1 MPSPVPAAQDE
12 RRALQGRYEDAMLG
26 DAEQGAAPRT
36 EITGAVA
43 GPSTRAAYRRL
54 YRAVALTD
62 ALSIGAALLAAYW
75 LRFGFRSPQP
85 YFLWVLLGTPVVM
98 VVAYQA
104 FHLYDAYRYTPA
116 EEFRRIILAVSMGLF
131 AVLALAFA
139 SKTDYSRQWLAAS
152 WALAILAALASR
164 RLWHKR
170 IGRGRRDGSLAFPTL
185 VVGTNE
191 EAEHLVELMQLPS
204 FGFRP
209 IGMVA
214 TGADGPDAKGPNF
227 PVLGSV
233 SQLRDVIREVGAEC
247 VFVASS
253 ALSGQEMGHVAKAV
267 RLEGVE
273 VRITATLPEVL
284 SSRVAVQSLGGVT
297 ALSLRPV
304 RLSGTQAVV
313 KRLFD
318 VVVASAIAVVLSPV
332 LALVALAVRLT
343 SPGPALYRATRVGQR
358 GRPFTMLKFR
368 TMRVGADSMVEGLRA
383 QHGVNDLMFKLP
395 RDPRVTPVGRF
406 LRRWSLDEL
415 PQLFN
420 VIRGQMSLVGPRPP
434 LPQEV
439 NRYEDWQFDRLEV
452 PPGISGLWQV
462 SGRSD
467 LSFDDCV
474 RLDLFYV
481 ENWSLAYDLY
491 ILVKTVPVLLSRRGA
506 Y

>member
-1 MPSPVPAAQDE
+1 M
-12 RRALQGRYEDAMLG
+12 QGRNRDVAPTP
-26 DAEQGAAPRT
+26 EQTSGGGRPT
-36 EITGAVA
+36 SVVPPPT
-43 GPSTRAAYRRL
+43 PSTRAAYRRL
-54 YRAVALTD
+54 YRIVALTD
-62 ALSIGAALLAAYW
+62 AVSIAVALLLAYW
-75 LRFGFRSPQP
+75 VRFNLHVTRT
-85 YFLWVLLGTPVVM
+85 YFVWLLIATPLLMIVV
-98 VVAYQA
+98 YQA

-131 AVLALAFA
+131 GVLALAFW
-139 SKTDYSRQWLAAS
+139 SQTDFSRGWLGLS
-152 WALAILAALASR
+152 WAFGIVAALGSR

-170 IGRGRRDGSLAFPTL
+170 IGRLRREGTLAFPTV
-185 VVGTNE
+185 VVGTNQ
-191 EAEHLVELMQLPS
+191 EARHLVELMQLPS

-214 TGADGPDAKGPNF
+214 TDTRDASDDGPDF

-233 SQLRDVIREVGAEC
+233 SQLREVIREVGAEC

-253 ALSGQEMGHVAKAV
+253 ALSAQEMGYVAKAV
-267 RLEGVE
+267 RLESVE

-304 RLSGTQAVV
+304 RLTGTQALV
-313 KRLFD
+313 KRIFD
-318 VVVASAIAVVLSPV
+318 VAVAGLSVLVLSPV
-332 LALVALAVRLT
+332 LAVIAVAVRV
-343 SPGPALYRATRVGQR
+343 SSSGPALYRQTRVGQR

-368 TMRVGADSMVEGLRA
+368 TMLVGSDALVEDLRERFA
-383 QHGVNDLMFKLP
+383 VEDLMFKMAD
-395 RDPRVTPVGRF
+395 DPRVTRVGRF

-420 VIRGQMSLVGPRPP
+420 VISGEMSLVGPRPP

-439 NRYEDWQFDRLEV
+439 TRYEDWQFDRLEV

-474 RLDLFYV
+474 RLDLFYI

-491 ILVKTVPVLLSRRGA
+491 ILTKTMPVLVSRRGA

>member
-1 MPSPVPAAQDE
+1 M
-12 RRALQGRYEDAMLG
+12 QGRNEDVALTQ
-26 DAEQGAAPRT
+26 DQPSQKARERVAQGASA
-36 EITGAVA
+36 
-43 GPSTRAAYRRL
+43 RAAYRLL
-54 YRAVALTD
+54 YRRVAVTD
-62 ALSIGAALLAAYW
+62 ALSVCVALLIAYW
-75 LRFGFRSPQP
+75 VRFGFEAPRAH
-85 YFLWVLLGTPVVM
+85 FLWLLASAPVLM
-98 VVAYQA
+98 VLVYQA

-116 EEFRRIILAVSMGLF
+116 EEFRRILLAVPLGLIG
-131 AVLALAFA
+131 VLVLEFW
-139 SKTDYSRQWLAAS
+139 SKTDYSRVWLGLS
-152 WALAILAALASR
+152 WAFATVAGLGSR

-170 IGRGRRDGSLAFPTL
+170 IGRGRRNGRLAFPTV
-185 VVGTNE
+185 VVGTNA
-191 EAEHLVELMQLPS
+191 EAQHIVELMQLPS

-209 IGMVA
+209 IGMV
-214 TGADGPDAKGPNF
+214 TTESGTSQEDAPGF

-233 SQLRDVIREVGAEC
+233 AELRDVIREVGAEC

-253 ALSGQEMGHVAKAV
+253 AMSAKEMGYVAKAV

-273 VRITATLPEVL
+273 VRVTATLPEVL

-304 RLSGTQAVV
+304 RLTGTQALV
-313 KRLFD
+313 KRVFD
-318 VVVASAIAVVLSPV
+318 VLVAGAVVLVLSPV
-332 LALVALAVRLT
+332 LALIALLVRAT
-343 SPGPALYRATRVGQR
+343 TPGPALYRQRRIGQR

-368 TMRVGADSMVEGLRA
+368 TMAVGSDTLVENLRA
-383 QHGVNDLMFKLP
+383 RHGVEDLMFKLAD
-395 RDPRVTPVGRF
+395 DPRVTRVGRF

-420 VIRGQMSLVGPRPP
+420 VIGGQMSLVGPRPP

-439 NRYEDWQFDRLEV
+439 TLYEDWQFDRLEV

-491 ILVKTVPVLLSRRGA
+491 ILAKTVPVLLSRRGA

>member
-1 MPSPVPAAQDE
+1 LPSPVRPRTNE
-12 RRALQGRYEDAMLG
+12 RRALQGRYEDATLG
-26 DAEQGAAPRT
+26 EAERAA
-36 EITGAVA
+36 AVRA
-43 GPSTRAAYRRL
+43 EPGTAATGPSARAAYRRL

-62 ALSIGAALLAAYW
+62 GLSVGAALLVAYW
-75 LRFGFRSPQP
+75 FRFGFRFPQP
-85 YFLWVLLGTPVVM
+85 YFLWALVGTPVVM
-98 VVAYQA
+98 VLMYQA

-131 AVLALAFA
+131 VVLAAAFW
-139 SKTDYSRQWLAAS
+139 SKTDYSRMWLGVA
-152 WALAILAALASR
+152 WGLALVAALGSR

-170 IGRGRRDGSLAFPTL
+170 IGRGRRDGLLAFPTL
-185 VVGTNE
+185 VVGTNA
-191 EAEHLVELMQLPS
+191 EAQHLVELMQRPS

-214 TGADGPDAKGPNF
+214 TGVEAPDTSAADF

-253 ALSGQEMGHVAKAV
+253 ALSAQEMGYVAKAV

-273 VRITATLPEVL
+273 VRVTATLPEVL

-313 KRLFD
+313 KRVFD
-318 VVVASAIAVVLSPV
+318 IAVAGAVALILSP
-332 LALVALAVRLT
+332 LLAVIAVAVRI
-343 SPGPALYRATRVGQR
+343 SSSGPALYRASRVGQR

-368 TMRVGADSMVEGLRA
+368 TMRMGSDAMVDGLRTE
-383 QHGVNDLMFKLP
+383 HMVNDLMFKLP
-395 RDPRVTPVGRF
+395 QDPRVTRVGRF

-420 VIRGQMSLVGPRPP
+420 VIGGQMSLVGPRPP
-434 LPQEV
+434 LPREV
-439 NRYEDWQFDRLEV
+439 NHYEDWQFDRLEV

-474 RLDLFYV
+474 RLDLFYI

-491 ILVKTVPVLLSRRGA
+491 ILAKTLPVLLSRRGA